1 MPQVIPKS
9 SSPKDTRS
17 YGAIPKC
24 NELNLSEEQES
35 NSEFNLASNIGK
47 DTNELFGLDDNSSSL
62 EQLSVLLHQSYPVI
76 ISFFLE
82 IGGTFV
88 ILFFAGNFTYGSDD
102 QRVVLAAISLAN
114 VSHLL

>member
-1 MPQVIPKS
+1 M
-9 SSPKDTRS
+9 
-17 YGAIPKC
+17 
-24 NELNLSEEQES
+24 NLSNEEQES
-35 NSEFNLASNIGK
+35 NSEFNLARNFGNVN
-47 DTNELFGLDDNSSSL
+47 NELFGLDDNSTSL